1 MYIVQLYKKINQI
14 TGHFDFMVFTMRY
27 HHFRRSGLGL
37 YKMVQFVSEFRPS
50 SRIVS
55 IVHVHQPRKKIKS
68 FFELGRRYDH
78 TVWFIPYY
86 QISLVKVQ
94 NYSHCLFS
102 SKVTIGDGEPCLL
115 SPWILERAMML
126 QEIQRFRPELTLCL
140 VNLIKTNEFI
150 GI

>member
-1 MYIVQLYKKINQI
+1 MYIVQLYKKL
-14 TGHFDFMVFTMRY
+14 TELPVDFILFTMRY
-27 HHFRRSGLGL
+27 RHFRRSSLGL
-37 YKMVQFVSEFRPS
+37 NKLVQFVFEFQPS

-55 IVHVHQPRKKIKS
+55 IVHVHQPRKYFKS
-68 FFELGRRYDH
+68 FLWLELGPSRQAEG
-78 TVWFIPYY
+78 TIIPYY

-102 SKVTIGDGEPCLL
+102 SKVKIGDGEPCLL
-115 SPWILERAMML
+115 SSWILEQALML

-140 VNLIKTNEFI
+140 VNSIKTNEFI